1 MGVFV
6 DSDRELAKAR
16 ILRPGLQAPDPRFTS
31 QAPPPLRSA
40 YTALDRAIQQLTS
53 EAKLAA

>member
-53 EAKLAA
+53 EA